1 MDSPDDGLDGATR
14 AMIMSLLSETDVAR
28 VSSGG
33 GGCELIEGDE
43 YVDLEQLHDG
53 VLRMEA
59 RGATSAEFLPRN
71 ALADAT
77 WSSICARLVPP
88 HIDR

>member
-33 GGCELIEGDE
+33 GGSHLIEGDE

-53 VLRMEA
+53 VRRMEA
-59 RGATSAEFLPRN
+59 SGDKSGEFLPRN
-71 ALADAT
+71 ALADET
-77 WSSICARLVPP
+77 WSRICARLVPP
-88 HIDR
+88 HVDR